1 MANDDVDINVELKGV
16 RRFDQDARRA
26 ARSIDNIG
34 DQARQASR
42 ALRNLSKTSSTAR
55 LALGPLS
62 FKAKTGALAL
72 GAFAAGLSKATVASL
87 GFVEASAT
95 VVGGAGGIGAV
106 GLTAMAQGFGVAS
119 LASKDLT
126 DALGGNEAAM
136 KRLTPAAR
144 SLFNTLTQK
153 REKLKGTIGAALFPG
168 LEKGTKSA
176 LKNFGVVNK
185 VAGRTGRALGGLAG
199 EAGGF
204 LGSRKA
210 GADFSTV
217 GNANVKI
224 ITNLGHAAL
233 SLGNALRSVLV
244 TAAPLAMWMSEQVD
258 IGAHMLDN
266 WIQQKRA
273 GDGLTRFFARA
284 KTDLSVLASIGGHG
298 GRGILNL
305 FGARDVDGRKTLQ
318 SLDRLSAGFE
328 RWTRGVKGKDLGQA
342 IADQIPKAGGVIATA
357 LANTLGAAVPQAAK
371 IFWQTFWDSDE
382 AGKALIGSVLLKK
395 AGVFGLLSKALS
407 GKGKGKGKGLQSL
420 VGRGST
426 PLNPLFVTVVGPRSV
441 RSTVGSGA
449 RGPGKRVVG
458 PLESTVKKALP
469 VAAASS
475 TALGAQAAAVLL
487 PIAAGLGLGM
497 SVPSG
502 PRNPNLSPHGPVR
515 GGKGLPIQLN
525 VSVQTNSREIARA
538 SKQFD
543 LAELA
548 RNAARVDRSFG
559 SRSSGA
565 GH

>member
-1 MANDDVDINVELKGV
+1 MASDDNVDINVELKGV
-16 RRFDQDARRA
+16 TRFDHDAGRA
-26 ARSIDNIG
+26 ARAIDNIG

-42 ALRNLSKTSSTAR
+42 ALRNLSKNTTTAR
-55 LALGPLS
+55 LSLGPLS
-62 FKAKTGALAL
+62 FKAQTGAIVL

-87 GFVEASAT
+87 GFIEATAT

-106 GLTAMAQGFGVAS
+106 GLTALTQGFSVAS

-144 SLFNTLTQK
+144 SLFDTLTKK
-153 REKLKGTIGAALFPG
+153 REILRGTVAGALFPG
-168 LEKGTKSA
+168 LERGTKSA
-176 LKNFGVVNK
+176 LKNFSVVNK

-224 ITNLGHAAL
+224 LTSLGHAGL
-233 SLGNALRSVLV
+233 SLANALRSILV
-244 TAAPLAMWMSEQVD
+244 TAAPLTIWMASQIN

-273 GDGLTRFFARA
+273 GDGLSRFFARA
-284 KTDLSVLASIGGHG
+284 KTDLSILASITGNT
-298 GRGILNL
+298 GRGIINL

-318 SLDRLSAGFE
+318 SLDRLTAGFE
-328 RWTRGVKGKDLGQA
+328 RWTRGVRGKDLGQA
-342 IADQIPKAGGVIATA
+342 IADQIPKAGGLIATA
-357 LANTLGAAVPQAAK
+357 LANTLGAAVPRAAE
-371 IFWQTFWDSDE
+371 IFWKTFWDSDA
-382 AGKALIGSVLLKK
+382 AGKALIGSLILKK
-395 AGVFGLLSKALS
+395 AGVFGILGGLFNKSLT
-407 GKGKGKGKGLQSL
+407 GKKGGAGGVAGKL
-420 VGRGST
+420 VSRGST
-426 PLNPLFVTVVGPRSV
+426 PANPVFVAVV
-441 RSTVGSGA
+441 SGGL
-449 RGPGKRVVG
+449 GPGGGKLKG
-458 PLESTVKKALP
+458 GKGGKLAGALEKGLP
-469 VAAASS
+469 VAAGAGS
-475 TALGAQAAAVLL
+475 AFGAQAAAVLL
-487 PIAAGLGLGM
+487 PIAAGLGLGA
-497 SVPSG
+497 SIPSG
-502 PRNPNLSPHGPVR
+502 PANPRLSPHGPVR
-515 GGKGLPIQLN
+515 GGKGMPIQLN

-548 RNAARVDRSFG
+548 RNAARVERSFG
-559 SRSSGA
+559 GRASGA